1 MRNHSFDGPGQ
12 RCWRDEQARR
22 AEIRRR
28 ARARRGALV
37 RHSRRSGSTDMQAGL
52 RRCGPLVRHSKTI
65 SGWTTKVQV
74 PGPCRSR
81 VGQVGADGIR
91 RRARA
96 GRGALVRHSRT
107 TAGWEI
113 TASMV
118 RARGAGGTN
127 KPGAQRH
134 VGGPALD
141 AGRSCVTL
149 GAVGRRI
156 RRRARG
162 DAGRS
167 CVTPRLQAGG

>member
-1 MRNHSFDGPGQ
+1 MRHFRTTSRANSQLQWYGPEALADGRV
-12 RCWRDEQARR
+12 RCAG
-22 AEIRRR
+22 IRRR

-96 GRGALVRHSRT
+96 GRGALVRHSRRSGST
-107 TAGWEI
+107 DTQAGPRRCG
-113 TASMV
+113 SL
-118 RARGAGGTN
+118 ARHSGTVTGCTIRFQV
-127 KPGAQRH
+127 PG
-134 VGGPALD
+134 P
-141 AGRSCVTL
+141 C
-149 GAVGRRI
+149 
-156 RRRARG
+156 RRRAGRVG
-162 DAGRS
+162 VGGIRHSWTTRRGRS
-167 CVTPRLQAGG
+167 P